1 MREHRFRQTQPNI
14 IVFDLVPV
22 MNTYLNLLTI
32 MNQNII
38 IPIAHRNAIE
48 IRFGSS
54 FESDSVEHGVSNLAI
69 TSDVSNNSGRYRH
82 LLPKR

>member
-32 MNQNII
+32 II